1 LINRDRDIIG
11 LPPNVN
17 YILKSDWF
25 SYPLAMGNVLNH
37 FSMDVFRELYCS
49 LRPTRGAHPSA
60 LAGEGDEKRVFASIA
75 IHPGG
80 AVSEDSAVKIFVEG
94 LQYLIP

>member
-1 LINRDRDIIG
+1 MAMRDVVDDFAI
-11 LPPNVN
+11 
-17 YILKSDWF
+17 D
-25 SYPLAMGNVLNH
+25 VL
-37 FSMDVFRELYCS
+37 SELYRS
-49 LRPTRGAHPSA
+49 LCPAGWAHPSA

-94 LQYLIP
+94 LRV